1 VVDAA
6 VIFGTPLIVIPD
18 FDDAD
23 IDQEFERYWVRQKM
37 TQQFLVGEIDVTTFL
52 DLLDDQGFEI
62 DDYLTEAEQ
71 ALEICISRGIELLL

>member
-1 VVDAA
+1 MVDAA

>member
-23 IDQEFERYWVRQKM
+23 IDQEFERYWVRQKK